1 MKLMILDGNSVINRA
16 YYGVR
21 DLSTRTGL
29 HTNAVYGF
37 LNILNK
43 LQTEEAP
50 DALCVA
56 FDRPEPTFRH
66 RMYEGYKA
74 TRKGMPEELAQQ
86 LPWLKQVLAAL
97 NIPAYE
103 CPGWEAD
110 DILGTAARICAEQG
124 WDCQIVTGDRD
135 SLQLVDEHTQVRL
148 VVTRQGLSTSTSY
161 DPAVFRAEYGFAPPI
176 LVDLKSLMGD
186 SSDNIPGVP
195 GVGQKTATDLLLRYG
210 SLSGV
215 YAHLDDPE
223 MKKSVRAKLEAGRES
238 AEQSYVLATIRR
250 DAPIDFAPE
259 GNLCRAPDRPALRDL
274 FRQLEFTR
282 LMDRY
287 GLNDPDPAQSAQ
299 TMVEG
304 TCTSETVDTLDR
316 AKELLAGYA
325 AAGEPLPVLPFPD
338 LSAFAV
344 EQGDHMA
351 LYYEEALGAEAYQ
364 QVLSE
369 VFGPAVL
376 KLVHDAKTLFGKLL
390 DRGIEPG
397 GFVWDAALAG
407 YVLDPSAG
415 DYSLKA
421 LAGAYLGFDLAPE
434 TAWTKADRED
444 PDTLAV
450 WLGAWMSACSTIGAL
465 YADLPGRIREAGME
479 RLYNE
484 IELPL
489 CPVLARMER
498 RGIAVDGAGLE
509 TFGQSL
515 AAQAAELEQQIYDY
529 AGERFN
535 INSPRQLGTILFDK
549 LGLPA
554 GKKTKTGWSTNAEV
568 LERLQ
573 NAHPIVRAV
582 LDYRTLTK
590 LKSTY
595 ADGLQKAIGPDGR
608 VHTTFQNLVTATG
621 RLSSTDPNLQNI
633 PVRTQLGSEFRKM
646 FVARPGCVLVD
657 ADYSQIELRVLA
669 CVAEDEAMQQAFLSG
684 EDFHS
689 HTASQVFHV
698 PMSEMTPELRRRAK
712 AVNFGIVYGISEF
725 SLAQDLG
732 VSRKEAGDYIA
743 SYLDRFSGV
752 RAYMQDIVAQGRE
765 QGYVSTLFGRRRQ
778 IRDLNSSNFNLRS
791 AAERMALNTPIQGTA
806 ADIIKLAM
814 LRVEQALA
822 ASGLEAKLI
831 LQIHDELIV
840 ECPEAEAEQVAAL
853 LTAQMEGVAQLPV
866 PLVAE
871 AGWGESWAAAK

>member
-21 DLSTRTGL
+21 DLSTRSGL

-37 LNILNK
+37 LNILHK
-43 LQTEEAP
+43 LQTDVAP

-66 RMYEGYKA
+66 KMDADYKA

-86 LPWLKQVLAAL
+86 LPWLKQVLSAL
-97 NIPAYE
+97 GIPAYE

-110 DILGTAARICAEQG
+110 DILGTAARICGEAG
-124 WDCQIVTGDRD
+124 WDCRIVTGDRD
-135 SLQLVDEHTQVRL
+135 SLQLVDEHTTVQL
-148 VVTRQGLSTSTSY
+148 VVTRQGLSASTSY
-161 DPAVFRAEYGFAPPI
+161 DPQVFRAEYGFDPPI

-195 GVGQKTATDLLLRYG
+195 GVGQKTAMDLLHRYG
-210 SLSGV
+210 SLEGV
-215 YAHLDDPE
+215 YDHLDDPE
-223 MKKSVRAKLEAGRES
+223 MKQSVRAKLEAGRES
-238 AEQSYVLATIRR
+238 ARRSYTLATIRR
-250 DAPIDFAPE
+250 DAPIDFSPE
-259 GNLCRAPDRPALRDL
+259 GNLVTAPDKPALREL

-287 GLNDPDPAQSAQ
+287 GLNEPDPAEPSEA
-299 TMVEG
+299 MAEG
-304 TCTSETVDTLDR
+304 TVTSEIVETLAR
-316 AKELLAGYA
+316 VKELLAGYQT
-325 AAGEPLPVLPFPD
+325 AGEPLPVLPFPD
-338 LSAFAV
+338 LSALAV
-344 EQGDHMA
+344 QQGDHMA
-351 LYYEEALGAEAYQ
+351 LFFEDTLGPEAYRQ
-364 QVLSE
+364 ALE
-369 VFGPAVL
+369 GVFGGSVP
-376 KLVHDAKTLFGKLL
+376 KLAHDVKTLFGTLL
-390 DRGIEPG
+390 DRGLDPA

-444 PDTLAV
+444 PEALAA
-450 WLGAWMSACSTIGAL
+450 WLGAWMSSCAAIGAL
-465 YADLPGRIREAGME
+465 YEDLPGRIREAGME
-479 RLYNE
+479 ALYNE

-498 RGIAVDGAGLE
+498 RGIAVDREGLE
-509 TFGQSL
+509 RFGRQLS
-515 AAQAAELEQQIYDY
+515 AQAEILERQIYDM
-529 AGERFN
+529 AGEKFN
-535 INSPRQLGTILFDK
+535 INSPKQLGTILFGK
-549 LGLPA
+549 LSLPA

-568 LERLQ
+568 LERLRTR
-573 NAHPIVRAV
+573 HPIVQAV

-595 ADGLQKAIGPDGR
+595 ADGLQKAIGADGR

-633 PVRTQLGSEFRKM
+633 PVRTELGSEFRKM
-646 FVARPGCVLVD
+646 FVARPGYVLVD

-669 CVAEDEAMQQAFLSG
+669 CVAQDTAMQQAFLSG
-684 EDFHS
+684 EDFHA

-743 SYLDRFSGV
+743 SYLERFSGV
-752 RAYMQDIVAQGRE
+752 KAYMQDVVAQGRE
-765 QGYVSTLFGRRRQ
+765 QGYVTTLFGRRRQ

-814 LRVEQALA
+814 LRVEEALA
-822 ASGLEAKLI
+822 RSGLEAKLI

>member
-21 DLSTRTGL
+21 DLSTRSGL

-37 LNILNK
+37 LNILHK
-43 LQTEEAP
+43 LQTDVAP

-66 RMYEGYKA
+66 KMDADYKA

-86 LPWLKQVLAAL
+86 LPWLKQVLSAL
-97 NIPAYE
+97 GIPAYE

-110 DILGTAARICAEQG
+110 DILGTAARICGEAG
-124 WDCQIVTGDRD
+124 WDCRIVTGDRD
-135 SLQLVDEHTQVRL
+135 SLQLVDEHTTVQL
-148 VVTRQGLSTSTSY
+148 VVTRQGLSASTSY
-161 DPAVFRAEYGFAPPI
+161 DPQVFRAEYGFDPPI

-195 GVGQKTATDLLLRYG
+195 GVGQKTAMDLLHRYG
-210 SLSGV
+210 SLEGV
-215 YAHLDDPE
+215 YDHLDDPE
-223 MKKSVRAKLEAGRES
+223 MKQSVRARLEAGRES
-238 AEQSYVLATIRR
+238 ARRSYTLATIRR
-250 DAPIDFAPE
+250 DAPIDFSPE
-259 GNLCRAPDRPALRDL
+259 GNLVTAPDKPALREL

-287 GLNDPDPAQSAQ
+287 GLNEPDPAEPSEA
-299 TMVEG
+299 MAEG
-304 TCTSETVDTLDR
+304 TVTSEIVETLAR
-316 AKELLAGYA
+316 VKELLAGYQT
-325 AAGEPLPVLPFPD
+325 AGEPLPVLPFPD
-338 LSAFAV
+338 LSALAV
-344 EQGDHMA
+344 QQGDHMA
-351 LYYEEALGAEAYQ
+351 LFFEDTLGPEAYRQ
-364 QVLSE
+364 ALE
-369 VFGPAVL
+369 GVFGGSVP
-376 KLVHDAKTLFGKLL
+376 KLAHDVKTLFGTLL
-390 DRGIEPG
+390 DRGLDPA

-444 PDTLAV
+444 PEALAA
-450 WLGAWMSACSTIGAL
+450 WLGAWMSSCAAIGAL
-465 YADLPGRIREAGME
+465 YEDLPGRIREAGME
-479 RLYNE
+479 ALYNE

-498 RGIAVDGAGLE
+498 RGIAVDREGLE
-509 TFGQSL
+509 RFGRQLS
-515 AAQAAELEQQIYDY
+515 AQAEILERQIYDM
-529 AGERFN
+529 AGEKFN
-535 INSPRQLGTILFDK
+535 INSPKQLGTILFGK
-549 LGLPA
+549 LSLPA

-568 LERLQ
+568 LERLRTR
-573 NAHPIVRAV
+573 HPIVQAV

-595 ADGLQKAIGPDGR
+595 ADGLQKAIGADGR

-633 PVRTQLGSEFRKM
+633 PVRTELGSEFRKM
-646 FVARPGCVLVD
+646 FVARPGYVLVD

-669 CVAEDEAMQQAFLSG
+669 CVAQDTAMQQAFLSG
-684 EDFHS
+684 EDFHA

-743 SYLDRFSGV
+743 SYLERFSGV
-752 RAYMQDIVAQGRE
+752 KAYMQDVVAQGRE
-765 QGYVSTLFGRRRQ
+765 QGYVTTLFGRRRQ

-814 LRVEQALA
+814 LRVEEALA
-822 ASGLEAKLI
+822 RSGLEAKLI

>member
-16 YYGVR
+16 FYGVR
-21 DLSTRTGL
+21 DLSTRSGL

-37 LNILNK
+37 LNILHK
-43 LQTEEAP
+43 LQTEEDP

-66 RMYEGYKA
+66 QMDAAYKA

-97 NIPAYE
+97 GIPAYE

-110 DILGTAARICAEQG
+110 DILGTAARICGESG
-124 WDCQIVTGDRD
+124 WDCFIVTGDRD
-135 SLQLVDEHTQVRL
+135 SLQLVDEHTTVQL
-148 VVTRQGLSTSTSY
+148 VVTKQGLSASTSY
-161 DPAVFRAEYGFAPPI
+161 DPQVFRAEYGFDPPV

-195 GVGQKTATDLLLRYG
+195 GVGQKTAMDLLHRYG
-210 SLSGV
+210 SLTGI
-215 YAHLDDPE
+215 YENLDDPE
-223 MKKSVRAKLEAGRES
+223 LKKSVRAKLEAGQES
-238 AEQSYVLATIRR
+238 ARRSYTLATIRR
-250 DAPIDFAPE
+250 DAPIDFAPAQ
-259 GNLCRAPDRPALRDL
+259 NLVKAPDKAALREL

-282 LMDRY
+282 LWDRY
-287 GLNDPDPAQSAQ
+287 GLNEPDPAQPAEA
-299 TMVEG
+299 MAEG
-304 TCTSETVDTLDR
+304 TSTSETVDTLDR
-316 AKELLAGYA
+316 ALELLAGYEA
-325 AAGEPLPVLPFPD
+325 AESPLPVLPFPD
-338 LSAFAV
+338 LSALAV
-344 EQGDHMA
+344 QQGDHMA
-351 LYYEEALGAEAYQ
+351 LFFEEVLGPEAYR
-364 QVLSE
+364 QVLAG
-369 VFGPAVL
+369 VFGQTVQ
-376 KLVHDAKTLFGKLL
+376 KLAHDVKTLYGRLL
-390 DRGIEPG
+390 DRGLEPG

-434 TAWTKADRED
+434 TAWTRADRQD
-444 PDTLAV
+444 PEALTT
-450 WLGAWMSACSTIGAL
+450 WLGPWMSACAAIEAL
-465 YADLPGRIREAGME
+465 YEALPGRIREAGME
-479 RLYNE
+479 ELYQT

-498 RGIAVDGAGLE
+498 RGIAVDREGLE
-509 TFGQSL
+509 RFGRQLS
-515 AAQAAELEQQIYDY
+515 AQAEILEQQIYDM

-535 INSPRQLGTILFDK
+535 INSPKQLGTILFDK

-554 GKKTKTGWSTNAEV
+554 GKKTKTGWSTNADV
-568 LERLQ
+568 LERLRTR
-573 NAHPIVRAV
+573 HPIVQAV

-590 LKSTY
+590 LNSTY

-633 PVRTQLGSEFRKM
+633 PVRTELGSEFRKM

-669 CVAEDEAMQQAFLSG
+669 CVAKDEAMQQAFLSG

-698 PMSEMTPELRRRAK
+698 PMDQMTPELRRRAK

-732 VSRKEAGDYIA
+732 VSRKEAADYIS
-743 SYLDRFSGV
+743 SYLERFSGV
-752 RAYMQDIVAQGRE
+752 RAYMQDVVDQGRE
-765 QGYVSTLFGRRRQ
+765 QGYVTTLFGRRRQ
-778 IRDLNSSNFNLRS
+778 IRDLTSSNFNLRS

-814 LRVEQALA
+814 LRVEETLER
-822 ASGLEAKLI
+822 SGLEAKLI